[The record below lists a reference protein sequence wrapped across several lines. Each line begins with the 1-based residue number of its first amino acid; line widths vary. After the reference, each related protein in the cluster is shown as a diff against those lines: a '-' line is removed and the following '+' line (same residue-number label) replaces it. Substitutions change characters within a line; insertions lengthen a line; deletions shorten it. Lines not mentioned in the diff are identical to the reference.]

1 MPGRRGDL
9 MPSSHDDFAHLHQ
22 EPTMPTPHA
31 APPDTGLKAIVKKY
45 RKAIV
50 ATLTPL
56 VTLAASKW
64 GLGLS
69 DGECCGIATFL
80 TGALVAIV
88 PNRRE
93 RERGTGTGSPSAARR
108 SSAPSSARASSPAAP
123 SSRC

>member
-1 MPGRRGDL
+1 
-9 MPSSHDDFAHLHQ
+9 MPSSHGDFAHLHQ
-22 EPTMPTPHA
+22 EPTMPAPHA

-69 DGECCGIATFL
+69 DGECCGVATFL
-80 TGALVAIV
+80 TGALVALV
-88 PNRRE
+88 PNSY
-93 RERGTGTGSPSAARR
+93 GKSAV
-108 SSAPSSARASSPAAP
+108 SSAASSPPASRRSAA
-123 SSRC
+123 SGSRRWCCSRSRS